1 MTELCQVRYT
11 ERSVLING
19 HKKEVADH
27 PMDVSTSERKKRDRL
42 LLFPLCLVLAGVVLG
57 PAAGTVRADGTGGAA
72 SAGTP
77 SLQALVDAA
86 EEGSV
91 LRIPEGRYTG
101 PVVLRKALKLQGED
115 KAEIVNGADGPVIR
129 LEASGAELA
138 GIRIEDT
145 REDPDSVALEVAGSG
160 NRLNNLTIAT
170 QGFGIRL
177 YQAHDNILESIHI
190 DGTTV
195 PKTGQSQDEEPVE
208 RGNGIDLLES
218 DRNQIRNNRI
228 SNMFDGVYIE
238 KGTDNRIEGN
248 LVTESRYGYHLMFSR
263 DTAITGNTGSRN
275 VTGAMI
281 MADEG
286 AQVTGNDFAKQS
298 ANATAQGI
306 LLFDVKRVLVENNRV
321 EGNRLGIYAQTLRDT
336 TIKDNRFMRN
346 FLGIQMTDA
355 EGNRLTGNEFVANV
369 IQAQAIAEPGNIIEH
384 NFWDDHGGLD
394 LQGDGISD
402 LPYRSNSFF
411 LSLTDETPAY
421 QLFFGA
427 PGMLFLEGLFGSGSG
442 EDLVDQAPLMKPR
455 GTNDAGNPGGN
466 GRWAS
471 ILCGALLLAASG
483 LIFIKGGKAQ

>member
-1 MTELCQVRYT
+1 
-11 ERSVLING
+11 
-19 HKKEVADH
+19 
-27 PMDVSTSERKKRDRL
+27 MDVRASDRKKRDRL
-42 LLFPLCLVLAGVVLG
+42 LLLPLCFVLAGAVLG
-57 PAAGTVRADGTGGAA
+57 LTAGPVQAAGEPA
-72 SAGTP
+72 

-86 EEGSV
+86 EEGTV
-91 LRIPEGRYTG
+91 LRIPEGRYVG
-101 PVVLRKALKLQGED
+101 PVVIRKPLRIQGDGKAQV
-115 KAEIVNGADGPVIR
+115 VNGDEGPVIR
-129 LEASGAELA
+129 LEASGAELK
-138 GIRIEDT
+138 GIGIEDT

-170 QGFGIRL
+170 QGFGIRF
-177 YQAHDNILESIHI
+177 YQAHENILEHIHI
-190 DGTTV
+190 EGTTV
-195 PKTGQSQDEEPVE
+195 QATGLSQDEEPVE

-238 KGTDNRIEGN
+238 KGTGNRIEGN
-248 LVTESRYGYHLMFSR
+248 MVTESRYGYHLMFSR

-336 TIKDNRFMRN
+336 TIKNNRFMRN

-355 EGNRLTGNEFVANV
+355 EGNRLTGNDFVANV
-369 IQAQAIAEPGNIIEH
+369 IQAQAVAEAGNIIEH
-384 NFWDDHGGLD
+384 NFWDDFGGLD

-427 PGMLFLEGLFGSGSG
+427 PGMLFLEGLFGSGTR

-455 GTNDAGNPGGN
+455 AAAETAEPAAG